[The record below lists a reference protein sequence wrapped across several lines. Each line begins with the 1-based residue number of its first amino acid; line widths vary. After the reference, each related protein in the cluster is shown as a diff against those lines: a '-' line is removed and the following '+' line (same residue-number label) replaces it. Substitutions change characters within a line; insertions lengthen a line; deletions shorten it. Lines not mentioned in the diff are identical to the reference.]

1 MHMSELKR
9 EIGELVGDALYEG
22 ATNDQE
28 VMVYVTDRLQGKYP
42 CNESSLVA
50 KEVKRLLAEMAEV
63 MSTEN

>member
-1 MHMSELKR
+1 MHMSEMKR

-22 ATNDQE
+22 ASNDQE
-28 VMVYVTDRLQGKYP
+28 VMVYVTDRLRGKYP

-50 KEVKRLLAEMAEV
+50 KEVKSLLAEMAKV